1 MKNVKIVAIAL
12 ASIALSAFVY
22 QRHTAGIQL
31 EGMNRKVKPQD
42 DFFQFVNGNWLKN
55 NPIPQT
61 ESRWGNFNILNE
73 NNMET
78 LRNILEDAAKDDAAI
93 MGSVRQKVRDFYRI
107 AMDTLKLEREG
118 TQPARVSLKR
128 VESLTDKKQLGS
140 LLGSFHRMGI
150 GAFFGMY
157 VSLDVKDNTK
167 YVVWFSQG
175 GLSLPDRDYYLKQ
188 DAKSKKIREEYLVHL
203 RTMYNLFGYNDADAE
218 RAANSIL
225 KLETGL
231 AEVSMTRVE
240 NRNMEKK
247 YNKRALADLRK
258 QWNNLYLDEY
268 LNETGLSAKLPDTV
282 IVAQPA
288 FFEYLNTTLVNEKLE
303 TIKDYLRWKVMND
316 AAGVLNDAVSKEN
329 FRFYATVIQGT
340 KEQKPRWKRV
350 VASANSMIG
359 ELLGQEY
366 VKVAFSE
373 ESKRKV
379 NEMVDNLRE
388 AYRIRIENL
397 DWMSEETKQRA
408 LDKLASFNRKLGYP
422 DKWKDYSDL
431 RIMTDSYLAN
441 QYRSATFNYDRMMD
455 KLGKPVDR
463 TEWGMLPQTVN
474 AYYSPVMNEI
484 VFPAAIMQPPFFDP
498 KADDAVNYGAIGAV
512 IGHEFSH
519 GFDDQGSKYD
529 AKGNFNSWW
538 TEEDRKK
545 FEARTKVL
553 VNQFNS
559 YQVLDSVFI
568 NGELTLGENIADLA
582 GLTVAYD
589 AYMISLKGKK
599 KQKIAGFTPEQRF
612 FIGFAQV
619 WRGHAR
625 PEYIRNQVVTDPHS
639 PQQFRVYGTL
649 VNMPQFYAAFGVKKG
664 HKMWLD
670 EDKRAKIW

>member
-1 MKNVKIVAIAL
+1 MKSFKIIAS
-12 ASIALSAFVY
+12 ASIILMLTAFVY
-22 QRHTAGIQL
+22 HTHTGGI
-31 EGMNRKVKPQD
+31 EVSGMDRKTKPQN
-42 DFFQFVNGNWLKN
+42 DFFQFVNGNWIKN
-55 NPIPQT
+55 NPIPST
-61 ESRWGNFNILNE
+61 ESRWGNFNVLNE
-73 NNMET
+73 NNLET
-78 LRNILEDAAKDDAAI
+78 LRKILEDAAADNDAKP
-93 MGSVRQKVRDFYRI
+93 GTVRQKVRDFYRT
-107 AMDTLKLEREG
+107 AMDTVKLEREG
-118 TQPARVSLKR
+118 ITPALPLLKR
-128 VESLTDKKQLGS
+128 VDELNDKADLAKLLGS
-140 LLGSFHRMGI
+140 LHRQGT

-167 YVVWFSQG
+167 YMVWFSQG
-175 GLSLPDRDYYLKQ
+175 GLTLPDRDYYIKQ
-188 DAKSKKIREEYLVHL
+188 DAKSKKVREEYIRHI
-203 RTMYNLFGYNDADAE
+203 RAMHSLFGYNEKEAELAADY
-218 RAANSIL
+218 IL

-231 AEVSMTRVE
+231 AETSMTRVE

-247 YNKRALADLRK
+247 YNKRALDEFRN
-258 QWNNLYLDEY
+258 QWSNFNLDQYLIA
-268 LNETGLSAKLPDTV
+268 TGLAQKIPDTI

-288 FFEYLNTTLVNEKLE
+288 FFSYLNTAIAEQPIE
-303 TIKDYLRWKVMND
+303 AIRYYLRWKIMSD
-316 AAGVLNDAVSKEN
+316 AAGALNDAVGKES
-329 FRFYATVIQGT
+329 FRFFGTILQGT
-340 KEQKPRWKRV
+340 KEQKTRWKRMV
-350 VASANSMIG
+350 SAANSMIG
-359 ELLGQEY
+359 ELVGQEY

-388 AYRIRIENL
+388 AYRLRIESL
-397 DWMSEETKQRA
+397 DWMSPETKQKA

-422 DKWKDYSDL
+422 DKWKDYSAL
-431 RIMTDSYLAN
+431 SISTDSYLAN
-441 QYRSATFNYDRMMD
+441 QYRCATFGYDRMID
-455 KLGKPVDR
+455 KLGKPVDK
-463 TEWGMLPQTVN
+463 TEWNMLPQTVN

-538 TEEDRKK
+538 TSDDRKK
-545 FEARTKVL
+545 FEERTKVL

-559 YQVLDSVFI
+559 YQVLDSVYI

-599 KQKIAGFTPEQRF
+599 KDKIAGFTPEQRF

-649 VNMPQFYAAFGVKKG
+649 VNMPQFYQAFGVKKG
-664 HKMWLD
+664 DKMWLD
-670 EDKRAKIW
+670 DDKRAKIW

>member
-1 MKNVKIVAIAL
+1 MKKFNIIVATGL
-12 ASIALSAFVY
+12 VLVLTAFIY
-22 QRHTAGIQL
+22 RTHTGGI
-31 EGMNRKVKPQD
+31 EVSGMDKKTKPQT

-55 NPIPQT
+55 NPIPST
-61 ESRWGNFNILNE
+61 ESRWGNFNVLNE
-73 NNMET
+73 NNTET
-78 LRNILEDAAKDDAAI
+78 LRKILEDAASDVNAQP
-93 MGSVRQKVRDFYRI
+93 GTVRQKVRDFYRT
-107 AMDTLKLEREG
+107 AMDTVKLEREG
-118 TQPARVSLKR
+118 TTPALSVLKR
-128 VESLTDKKQLGS
+128 VDELNDKADLAKLLGS
-140 LLGSFHRMGI
+140 LHRQGI

-167 YVVWFSQG
+167 YMVWFSQG
-175 GLSLPDRDYYLKQ
+175 GLTLPDRDYYVKQ
-188 DAKSKKIREEYLVHL
+188 DAKSKKVREEYIKHI
-203 RTMYNLFGYNDADAE
+203 RAMYTLFGFSEKEAELAADY
-218 RAANSIL
+218 IL

-231 AEVSMTRVE
+231 AEASMTRVE

-247 YNKRALADLRK
+247 YNKRALGELRT
-258 QWNNLYLDEY
+258 QWSAFNLDQYMAV
-268 LNETGLSAKLPDTV
+268 TGLAQKMPDTV

-288 FFEYLNTTLVNEKLE
+288 FFNYLNTAISEQPIAALRY
-303 TIKDYLRWKVMND
+303 YLRWKIMSD
-316 AAGVLNDAVSKEN
+316 AAGALNDAVGKES
-329 FRFYATVIQGT
+329 FRFFGTVIQGT
-340 KEQKPRWKRV
+340 KEQKPRWKRMV
-350 VASANSMIG
+350 SAANSMIG
-359 ELLGQEY
+359 ELVGQEY

-373 ESKRKV
+373 EAKKKV

-388 AYRIRIENL
+388 AYRLCIESL
-397 DWMSEETKQRA
+397 DWMSPETKQKA

-422 DKWKDYSDL
+422 DKWKDYSAL
-431 RIMTDSYLAN
+431 SISTDSYLAN
-441 QYRSATFNYDRMMD
+441 QYRCATFNYDKMID
-455 KLGKPVDR
+455 KLGKPVDK
-463 TEWGMLPQTVN
+463 TEWNMLPQTVN

-484 VFPAAIMQPPFFDP
+484 VFPAAIMQPPFFDS

-538 TEEDRKK
+538 TSDDRKK
-545 FEARTKVL
+545 FEERTKVL

-599 KQKIAGFTPEQRF
+599 KDKIAGFTPEQRF

-625 PEYIRNQVVTDPHS
+625 PEYIRNQVLTDPHS
-639 PQQFRVYGTL
+639 PQQYRVYGTL
-649 VNMPQFYAAFGVKKG
+649 VNMPQFYQAFSVKKG
-664 HKMWLD
+664 DKMWLD
-670 EDKRAKIW
+670 DDKRAKIW